1 MSEKMIMVLFNVF
14 ILLTLLV
21 MQILITRISRKN
33 ILLGIKIPEEKM
45 RTEEVK
51 NLVKGYTRENL
62 IVGIPALIIISLL
75 IYYID
80 NIYLF
85 TLSTFI
91 YIAILFIVYLRWNK
105 KVKELKT
112 EKKWEELSS
121 KTLVVDTKFSRD
133 KGKTNTISRK
143 WYLIP
148 LGIVLISTILSI
160 VMYPSLPDQVP
171 THWDMKGNVDGYM
184 NKSIIVALL
193 MPITQL
199 FMLVLL
205 FFTDYIIKR
214 SKQQIDSKHPEIS
227 LKKNIIFRNA
237 WSIYLIVTLIIME
250 VFFTLMNMVS
260 LGILSNM
267 MLINNLLL
275 LATLFIVIG
284 AIVLSLKIGQGGDRI
299 NIDGKKEAFENYN
312 MDDDDLWK
320 IGNSIY
326 YNPDDPSIFVEKRV
340 GAGWTVNAGRPVG
353 MVIMILP
360 FIIVILTLFFI
371 K

>member
-33 ILLGIKIPEEKM
+33 ILLGIKIPEDKM
-45 RTEEVK
+45 KTDEVK
-51 NLVKGYTRENL
+51 NLVKGYTKENL
-62 IVGIPALIIISLL
+62 IVGIPALILISLL

-85 TLSTFI
+85 VSSTFI
-91 YIAILFIVYLRWNK
+91 YIGILFIVYLRWNK
-105 KVKELKT
+105 KVKSLK
-112 EKKWEELSS
+112 KEEGWDKLSS
-121 KTLVVDTKFSRD
+121 KILVVDTKFSRD
-133 KGKTNTISRK
+133 KGKNNMVSRR

-148 LGIVLISTILSI
+148 LVIVLISSLLSI

-171 THWDMKGNVDGYM
+171 THWDMKGNVNGYM
-184 NKSIIVALL
+184 NKSIMVALL

-199 FMLVLL
+199 SMLILL
-205 FFTDYIIKR
+205 FFTDYFIKK
-214 SKQQIDSKHPEIS
+214 SKQQIDSKNPELS

-237 WSIYLIVTLIIME
+237 WSIYLIVTLIILE
-250 VFFTLMNMVS
+250 IFFTLMNMVS

-275 LATLFIVIG
+275 LGTGFIVVG
-284 AIVLSLKIGQGGDRI
+284 AIILSMKIGQGGDRI
-299 NIDGKKEAFENYN
+299 NIDGNKEAFENYN

-326 YNPDDPSIFVEKRV
+326 YNPDDPSVFVEKRV
-340 GAGWTVNAGRPVG
+340 GAGWTVNAGRPSG
-353 MVIMILP
+353 MAILILP
-360 FIIVILTLFFI
+360 IIIIILTLFFI